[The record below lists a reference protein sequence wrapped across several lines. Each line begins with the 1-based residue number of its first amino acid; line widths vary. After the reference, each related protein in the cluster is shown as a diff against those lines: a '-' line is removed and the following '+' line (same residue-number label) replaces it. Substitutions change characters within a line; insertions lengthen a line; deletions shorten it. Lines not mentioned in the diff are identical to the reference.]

1 VASFRKLQEEEGMA
15 ESQKLIQSYQST
27 HWLIHKQAEDLTH
40 EESVMQLPFR
50 GNCFNWVVGHIIV
63 SRNRVLTLLDEPSLF
78 SDEETAVYDTGSDPI
93 TQSETAI
100 PFDSLLEILDETQER
115 IIAILSEIPEERL
128 AEIYDE
134 ERGTTI
140 GDRIAGLHWHE
151 TYHTG
156 QLEILRQL
164 AGKND
169 RIIG

>member
-1 VASFRKLQEEEGMA
+1 MA

-27 HWLIHKQAEDLTH
+27 HWIIHKQAAGLTH

-63 SRNRVLTLLDEPSLF
+63 SRDRVLKLLDEPAQLSE
-78 SDEETAVYDTGSDPI
+78 EETATYNTGSDPI
-93 TQSETAI
+93 TQSETAV
-100 PFDSLLEILDETQER
+100 PFDKLLGILDETQDR
-115 IIAILSEIPEERL
+115 IVAVLSEIPEERL
-128 AEIYDE
+128 ADIYDE

-140 GDRIAGLHWHE
+140 GERIAGLHWHE

-169 RIIG
+169 RVIG